1 LIIPIENIN
10 KVYPGGFSEFKE
22 NSFALFSRKFWNDQF
37 LIRYGATNPRDT
49 EFLAKKLEQLG
60 LIGIIEKDGQKQW
73 KDFCVVEGMFGGL
86 TLKCDWIEYDSA
98 ENCVYMK
105 GKPKGELVD
114 YGLI

>member
-1 LIIPIENIN
+1 MYYI
-10 KVYPGGFSEFKE
+10 
-22 NSFALFSRKFWNDQF
+22 W
-37 LIRYGATNPRDT
+37 RDS
-49 EFLAKKLEQLG
+49 QG
-60 LIGIIEKDGQKQW
+60 LIGITEKDGQKQW

-105 GKPKGELVD
+105 GKPKGEIVD